1 MADTKISAMTAATLP
16 LTGAELVPIVQSG
29 DNKKTTVGD
38 IIAYN
43 RAYGSWSDS
52 TDQTGNI
59 SAGTAMTFNT
69 QDIADGVTLVGGSQ
83 ITVPN
88 TGIYDLQF
96 SAQLKNVDN
105 TQHEAVIWFK
115 VNGSDLANSGTT
127 ITIPARKTS
136 NIYGYAVAAW
146 NIFLNLN
153 SADYVEIFWLP
164 SSTQVTLEHLP
175 ASVTPAYPAI
185 PSVIVSVQQVA

>member
-16 LTGAELVPIVQSG
+16 LDGTELVPIVQSG
-29 DNKKTTVGD
+29 NNKKTTVAD
-38 IIAYN
+38 ITAYS
-43 RAYGSWSDS
+43 RSYGAWSDS

-59 SAGTAMTFNT
+59 SSGTAITYNT
-69 QDIADGVTLVGGSQ
+69 QDISDGVTLASGSRL
-83 ITVPN
+83 TVPN

-96 SAQLKNVDN
+96 SAQLRNTDN
-105 TQHEAVIWFK
+105 TQHEAIIWFK
-115 VNGSDLANSGTT
+115 VNGTDLANSGTT
-127 ITIPARKTS
+127 VTVPARKTS

-164 SSTQVTLEHLP
+164 SSTLVTLEHLP

-185 PSVIVSVQQVA
+185 PSIIVSVQQVA

>member
-43 RAYGSWSDS
+43 RAYGAWSDS

-59 SAGTAMTFNT
+59 SAGTAITYNT
-69 QDIADGVTLVGGSQ
+69 QDVSDGVTLVSGSQ

-105 TQHEAVIWFK
+105 TQHEVVIWFK
-115 VNGSDLANSGTT
+115 VNGSDLANSAT
-127 ITIPARKTS
+127 IVTVPARKTS
-136 NIYGYAVAAW
+136 NIFGYMVAAW
-146 NIFLNLN
+146 NIFLDLN
-153 SADYVEIFWLP
+153 SADYVQIFWLP

-185 PSVIVSVQQVA
+185 PSIIVSVQQVA

>member
-1 MADTKISAMTAATLP
+1 MADTKISAMTAAALP
-16 LTGAELVPIVQSG
+16 LDGTELVPIVQSG

-38 IIAYN
+38 IVAVS
-43 RAYGSWSDS
+43 RSYGSWSDS

-59 SAGTAMTFNT
+59 SAGTVITYNT
-69 QDIADGVTLVGGSQ
+69 QDISDGITLVDNSKL
-83 ITVPN
+83 TVPN

-96 SAQLKNVDN
+96 SAQFKNVDN
-105 TQHEAVIWFK
+105 SQHEVVVWFK
-115 VNGSDLANSGTT
+115 VNGSDLANSAT
-127 ITIPARKTS
+127 IVTVPARKTS
-136 NIYGYAVAAW
+136 NIFGYMVAAW

-153 SADYVEIFWLP
+153 SADYVQIFWLP

-185 PSVIVSVQQVA
+185 PSIIVSVQQVA